1 MRTLTLLFFTILS
14 AALNAAVFFVELDL
28 PDGVKLYEKHYQE
41 AFALY
46 LSARSEKVMRE
57 VKCDSGRCDILTDA
71 YAIEIDRAR
80 KWHEAIGQA
89 LHYARCFNRKPAVA
103 IFDAEKLPQKRREA
117 MEWVCTH
124 YNIDVIYLTRSRL
137 N

>member
-1 MRTLTLLFFTILS
+1 MRILILLFFTILS
-14 AALNAAVFFVELDL
+14 AALNAAVFFVELNL
-28 PDGVKLYEKHYQE
+28 PDGVNLHEKHYQE
-41 AFALY
+41 AFAFY
-46 LSARSEKVMRE
+46 LSARDKKVMRE
-57 VKCDSGRCDILTDA
+57 VKCDGGHCDILTDV

-80 KWHEAIGQA
+80 KWYEAIGQA
-89 LHYARCFNRKPAVA
+89 LHYALCFNRKPAVA